1 MKIKSKYFDRE
12 LSWLSFNYRVLQEAK
27 DKTVPLY
34 DRIKFLAIYSS
45 NLDEFFKVRIATL
58 RSLLTLKQ
66 KSKKTLEFNP
76 QELLKNIL
84 FTVKEHQDEF
94 GRIFKNEILPELK
107 DNKINLIDNKQLNIS
122 QSEYLNNYFEENI
135 RQHIQPFL
143 LVKNKIAPFLKNNNL
158 YLVVVL
164 NSKNK
169 NEKDSKR
176 LINKYA
182 IVEIPAYYLPRFVEI
197 PDNRDEK
204 FIIFLDDIIR
214 FKLASIFEGYKVIDC
229 YSIKLTRD
237 AELYIEDEFT
247 GDLLTK
253 ILSSIKKR
261 NTGLPSSFL
270 YDESMPKRILK
281 YLKETFHLNKDDL
294 SEGGKYHNFSD
305 FFAFPNPSGN
315 RLIYPNQIP
324 LRDIGL
330 SKAKNIFNAIT
341 GKDYLFHFPYQSF
354 DHVLEF
360 INTAAEDPNVTTIK
374 MTQYRVAKDSQVLRA
389 LIKAA
394 KSAKNVIVFVEVKAR
409 FDEEANIFWGEEMKK
424 MGIDVYYSLPG
435 IKVHSKILMVTRKE
449 GEELKNYCFLG
460 TGNFNEKTAKIYSD
474 IGLLTANNNLTDE
487 VDEVFNFLIKRKTNS
502 DFKYL
507 LVAKFNMRKYFIQL
521 IDNEI
526 SIAQNGGKGKIIL
539 KMNSLEDRKMIDK
552 LYEASE
558 AGVKVFL
565 IIRGICCLIPGIKGM
580 SKNIQVISIVDRY
593 LEHARI
599 FLFNNGG
606 NPIIYCGSADWMRRN
621 LSRRIEVVFPIYDD
635 VLKNEIKGIL
645 NIQMNDNVKTRIIDK
660 NQKNIY
666 KKNESSLVRS
676 QFAIYNYLDNRNLF
690 RN

>member
-34 DRIKFLAIYSS
+34 ERIKFLAIYSS
-45 NLDEFFKVRIATL
+45 NLDEFFKVRVATL

-66 KSKKTLEFNP
+66 KSKKILDFDPEK
-76 QELLKNIL
+76 LLKDIL
-84 FTVKEHQDEF
+84 STVKEHQREF
-94 GRIFKNEILPELK
+94 GKIFKNEILPGLK
-107 DNKINLIDNKQLNIS
+107 ENKINLIDNKQLNIS
-122 QSEYLNNYFEENI
+122 QSEYLNNFFEENI

-143 LVKNKIAPFLKNNNL
+143 LVKNKITPFLKNNIL

-164 NSKNK
+164 NSKNGNK
-169 NEKDSKR
+169 KDSKR

-182 IVEIPAYYLPRFVEI
+182 IVEIPANHLPRFIEI
-197 PDNRDEK
+197 PDNGDEK
-204 FIIFLDDIIR
+204 FLIFLDDIIR

-247 GDLLTK
+247 GDLVTK

-261 NTGLPSSFL
+261 NIGLPSRFL
-270 YDESMPKRILK
+270 YDESMPKRILN

-305 FFAFPNPSGN
+305 FFSFPNPTGN
-315 RLIYPNQIP
+315 KLIYPAQIP
-324 LRDIGL
+324 LRNTGL
-330 SKAKNIFNAIT
+330 RKAKNIFDAISE
-341 GKDYLFHFPYQSF
+341 KDYLFHFPYQSF
-354 DHVLEF
+354 DHILEF
-360 INTAAEDPNVTTIK
+360 INTAADDPNVTTIK
-374 MTQYRVAKDSQVLRA
+374 MTQYRVAKDSQVLKA

-394 KSAKNVIVFVEVKAR
+394 KSVKNVIVFVEVKAR
-409 FDEEANIFWGEEMKK
+409 FDEEANISWGAEMQK

-449 GEELKNYCFLG
+449 GEKFKNYCFFG

-474 IGLLTANNNLTDE
+474 IGLLTANKNLTDE
-487 VDEVFNFLIKRKTNS
+487 ADEVFNFLIKRKTNS
-502 DFKYL
+502 DFEHL
-507 LVAKFNMRKYFIQL
+507 LVTKFNMRKYFIQL

-526 SIAQNGGKGKIIL
+526 SIAKNGGKGKIIL
-539 KMNSLEDRKMIDK
+539 KMNSLEDRKMINK

-558 AGVKVFL
+558 AGVKIFL
-565 IIRGICCLIPGIKGM
+565 IIRGICCLIPGVKGM

-593 LEHARI
+593 LEHSRV

-606 NPIIYCGSADWMRRN
+606 NPLIYCGSADWMRRN
-621 LSRRIEVVFPIYDD
+621 LSRRIEVVFPIYDEL
-635 VLKNEIKGIL
+635 LKKEIQEIL
-645 NIQMNDNVKTRIIDK
+645 NIQMNDNVKARIIDK

-666 KKNESSLVRS
+666 VKDNGSNLVRS
-676 QFAIYNYLDNRNLF
+676 QFATYDYLSNKN
-690 RN
+690 

>member
-1 MKIKSKYFDRE
+1 
-12 LSWLSFNYRVLQEAK
+12 
-27 DKTVPLY
+27 
-34 DRIKFLAIYSS
+34 
-45 NLDEFFKVRIATL
+45 
-58 RSLLTLKQ
+58 
-66 KSKKTLEFNP
+66 
-76 QELLKNIL
+76 
-84 FTVKEHQDEF
+84 
-94 GRIFKNEILPELK
+94 
-107 DNKINLIDNKQLNIS
+107 
-122 QSEYLNNYFEENI
+122 
-135 RQHIQPFL
+135 
-143 LVKNKIAPFLKNNNL
+143 
-158 YLVVVL
+158 
-164 NSKNK
+164 
-169 NEKDSKR
+169 
-176 LINKYA
+176 
-182 IVEIPAYYLPRFVEI
+182 
-197 PDNRDEK
+197 
-204 FIIFLDDIIR
+204 
-214 FKLASIFEGYKVIDC
+214 
-229 YSIKLTRD
+229 
-237 AELYIEDEFT
+237 
-247 GDLLTK
+247 
-253 ILSSIKKR
+253 
-261 NTGLPSSFL
+261 
-270 YDESMPKRILK
+270 
-281 YLKETFHLNKDDL
+281 
-294 SEGGKYHNFSD
+294 
-305 FFAFPNPSGN
+305 
-315 RLIYPNQIP
+315 
-324 LRDIGL
+324 
-330 SKAKNIFNAIT
+330 
-341 GKDYLFHFPYQSF
+341 
-354 DHVLEF
+354 
-360 INTAAEDPNVTTIK
+360 
-374 MTQYRVAKDSQVLRA
+374 
-389 LIKAA
+389 
-394 KSAKNVIVFVEVKAR
+394 
-409 FDEEANIFWGEEMKK
+409 

-502 DFKYL
+502 NFKIS

-565 IIRGICCLIPGIKGM
+565 IIRGICCFNSWYKRYEQKH
-580 SKNIQVISIVDRY
+580 SVISIVDRY
-593 LEHARI
+593 FEHARI